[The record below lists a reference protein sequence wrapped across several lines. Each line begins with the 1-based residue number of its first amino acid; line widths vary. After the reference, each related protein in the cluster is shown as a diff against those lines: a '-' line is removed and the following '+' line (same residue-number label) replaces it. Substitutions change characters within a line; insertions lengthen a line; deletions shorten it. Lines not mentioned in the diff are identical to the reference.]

1 MTEYDKHFF
10 EHFNIDMN
18 RVGTRTNAITSE
30 GVGIEKYKGHS
41 IIFQRTSSNK
51 NYISTFDD
59 GIFNLIVFL
68 DQYKGTNKN
77 LPNMLS
83 EELRRQYQPSLI
95 ELNYDNDMYQD
106 ALSILRDNDI
116 TSYSQLVSLVLSSK
130 NLVSAQYIKST
141 SFGEKLEEWYFGD
154 IHQYDGSKFRLNSEG
169 LWELVHI
176 EKGNTTAIITFYN
189 IKYIYQYLLNF
200 YFSVL

>member
-10 EHFNIDMN
+10 KQFDIDMN
-18 RVGTRTNAITSE
+18 RVGTRETVLTSE
-30 GVGIEKYKGHS
+30 GVGVEKYKGYS

-59 GIFNLIVFL
+59 GIFNLMVFL

-77 LPNMLS
+77 LPNMPS

-95 ELNYDNDMYQD
+95 ERNYNNKMYQD
-106 ALSILRDNDI
+106 ALSILSGNDI
-116 TSYSQLVSLVLSSK
+116 TSYSQLVDLILSSRY
-130 NLVSAQYIKST
+130 LVSAQYINST
-141 SFGEKLEEWYFGD
+141 SFGETLEDWYFGD

-169 LWELVHI
+169 FWELIHI
-176 EKGNTTAIITFYN
+176 EKGNGISVVTFYDV
-189 IKYIYQYLLNF
+189 KYVYQYLLSV
-200 YFSVL
+200 YFAVL